1 MNGFFVELSQLHSDA
16 NPGRMLDRLIEILR
30 DSGNYHQLFDASLL
44 QKKLAMGIEPVDP
57 SGFDD
62 VPEACRAEFEEYYIE
77 TARKVGQMLLEA
89 GNIAAAWV
97 YFRTIREPDPVV
109 KAIEAYQP
117 EPDGSP
123 SDEIIELALYQ
134 GLAPAKGVELML
146 AYHGTCPTITALDQ
160 GFRQLAPEHRRACAG
175 VMVRKL
181 YRDLRGSVGLD
192 LERRGGT
199 LPAEA
204 ISLAEVVEQ
213 HPELFENDNYHID
226 VSHLN
231 AVVRFARSLGPN
243 DVELH
248 EARQLTEYGRQLAPQ
263 YQYAAEPPFDQF
275 YPASY
280 HYFSVLMDDHRGES
294 LNYFRDRL
302 AADPGEQEPE
312 THRQLIA
319 LALVELLSKIGEESE
334 AAEIGVK
341 YLAGIQD
348 QIGISL
354 GELCLKAK
362 RPDLLA
368 DLARS
373 RDDLVAF
380 ALAMLRLPQ
389 GSA

>member
-1 MNGFFVELSQLHSDA
+1 VGRSDSISNG
-16 NPGRMLDRLIEILR
+16 
-30 DSGNYHQLFDASLL
+30 
-44 QKKLAMGIEPVDP
+44 
-57 SGFDD
+57 
-62 VPEACRAEFEEYYIE
+62 
-77 TARKVGQMLLEA
+77 
-89 GNIAAAWV
+89 AA
-97 YFRTIREPDPVV
+97 
-109 KAIEAYQP
+109 
-117 EPDGSP
+117 
-123 SDEIIELALYQ
+123 
-134 GLAPAKGVELML
+134 
-146 AYHGTCPTITALDQ
+146 
-160 GFRQLAPEHRRACAG
+160 
-175 VMVRKL
+175 
-181 YRDLRGSVGLD
+181 
-192 LERRGGT
+192 
-199 LPAEA
+199 
-204 ISLAEVVEQ
+204 VEQ

-341 YLAGIQD
+341 HLAGIQD

>member
-1 MNGFFVELSQLHSDA
+1 MNSFFIELSQLNSGGH
-16 NPGRMLDRLIEILR
+16 PGRMLDRLIEILR
-30 DSGNYHQLFDASLL
+30 DSGNYHQLFDACLL
-44 QKKLAMGIEPVDP
+44 QKKMMMGIKPADP

-62 VPEACRAEFEEYYIE
+62 VPEDKRQEFEEYYIE
-77 TARKVGQMLLEA
+77 TARKVGQMLLDA
-89 GNIAAAWV
+89 GNISAGWV

-117 EPDGSP
+117 EEDQSP

-146 AYHGTCPTITALDQ
+146 GYHGTCPTITALDQ
-160 GFRQLAPEHRRACAG
+160 SFRQLNPDHRRACAG
-175 VMVRKL
+175 VMVKKL

-192 LERRGGT
+192 LERRTGS
-199 LPAEA
+199 LPAESA
-204 ISLAEVVEQ
+204 TLAELVNS
-213 HPELFENDNYHID
+213 HPELFENGNYHID

-243 DVELH
+243 DVELN
-248 EARQLTEYGRQLAPQ
+248 EARQLTEYGQKLASQ

-275 YPASY
+275 YTASY
-280 HYFSVLMDDHRGES
+280 HYFSVLLDDHKDES
-294 LNYFRDRL
+294 LKYFRDRL

-319 LALVELLSKIGEESE
+319 LALVELLTKIGLDAE

-341 YLAGIQD
+341 YLASVQD

-368 DLARS
+368 DLAQN
-373 RDDLVAF
+373 RDDLVAYSL
-380 ALAMLRLPQ
+380 ALLQTAE
-389 GSA
+389 SSS